1 MFAFIINSV
10 RRGEVMSPTGGT
22 LKWRSH
28 LERLMEGPE
37 RPRPVVT
44 DWGKFVTREATAPQ
58 RHHHKF
64 GGFIHKGEE

>member
-1 MFAFIINSV
+1 MFAFIINSA
-10 RRGEVMSPTGGT
+10 RRERGDVTDRGT

-44 DWGKFVTREATAPQ
+44 DWGKFVTREATVPQ
-58 RHHHKF
+58 SHHHKF

>member
-10 RRGEVMSPTGGT
+10 AARRGDVTDRGT
-22 LKWRSH
+22 IKWRSH
-28 LERLMEGPE
+28 LERLMEGLE
-37 RPRPVVT
+37 RLRPVVT
-44 DWGKFVTREATAPQ
+44 DSGKFVTREATASQ